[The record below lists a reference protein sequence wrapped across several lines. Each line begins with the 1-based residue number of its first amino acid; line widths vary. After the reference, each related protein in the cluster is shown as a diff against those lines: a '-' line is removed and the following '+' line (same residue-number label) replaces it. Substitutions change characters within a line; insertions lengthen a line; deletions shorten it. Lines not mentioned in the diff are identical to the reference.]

1 MSLGKWIAI
10 FVAGICICSFFF
22 AAFNALVDPFGL
34 FGDRILNW
42 WSYNM
47 TQNPRTAKIGW
58 LDKHHDEYDSYIIGC
73 SKTSSFPVELLN
85 RYYDAKFFNMIM
97 YGGDMYDIEMTT
109 KYLLDRYGA
118 KHIVAVTGFSELAS
132 YNNEADNMKGNLHAR
147 VDGSNLL
154 LFYAR
159 YLFANP
165 EYALAKLSAY
175 RNSTYL
181 VNADKVFDAATG
193 AYDKSVRDSEPIGS
207 LDDYLTKYPFFKEKI
222 PAYAS
227 LPDVDACV
235 ESVERIK
242 DMCQEAGSTFTLII
256 SPMFHLELDIFPK
269 EDISDFYR
277 KLSRVTDFWD
287 FSGYHSVAFEPRY
300 FYDVYHHRNA
310 VGAMALAKMFDD
322 DTFYIPK
329 DFGCY
334 VTLENVEAR
343 LEEYFSVPPEP
354 LDNEKKVPIL
364 MYHNLTESE
373 AEGFSVTAE
382 TFEAQIKALRDAG
395 YEAISF
401 ADLIDFVERG
411 TDLPEKPVIITFDDG
426 YKDSARIGAPILEKY
441 NMCGA
446 INVIGV
452 SVGKNTYKDTGE
464 PITPH
469 FSFEEV
475 APWVEKGVLEI
486 QSHSFDMH
494 NSKELDQDDYRKG
507 VYQKPGESEEEYI
520 AKFRADVEAS
530 RRAIEDALGTQVTV
544 YAYPFGYYTQL
555 SEVLLWEMGIKVTLT
570 VEEGINVVIKGLPQ
584 SLRALKRC
592 AVGEHMSPVELVNYL
607 EGLMGSD

>member
-109 KYLLDRYGA
+109 KYILNRYGA

-181 VNADKVFDAATG
+181 VNADKVFEASTG
-193 AYDKSVRDSEPIGS
+193 AYDNSVRDSEPIGA
-207 LDDYLTKYPFFKEKI
+207 LDDYLAKYPFFKEKM

-256 SPMFHLELDIFPK
+256 SPMFHLELDTFPK
-269 EDISDFYR
+269 EDLSDFYR
-277 KLSRVTDFWD
+277 KLSQVTDFWD

-300 FYDVYHHRNA
+300 FYDVYHPRNA

-322 DTFYIPK
+322 DTFYIPE

-343 LEEYFSVPPEP
+343 LEEYFNVPPKP

-364 MYHNLTESE
+364 MYHNLTESN
-373 AEGFSVTAE
+373 AEDFCVTSE

-401 ADLIDFVERG
+401 SDLIDFVERG

-530 RRAIEDALGTQVTV
+530 RRAIEDALGTRVTV

-592 AVGEHMSPVELVNYL
+592 AIGEHMSPIELIDYL
-607 EGLMGSD
+607 AGLTGSD

>member
-109 KYLLDRYGA
+109 KYILNRYGA

-181 VNADKVFDAATG
+181 VNADKVFEASTG
-193 AYDKSVRDSEPIGS
+193 AYDNSVRDSEPIGA
-207 LDDYLTKYPFFKEKI
+207 LDDYLAKYPFFKEKM
-222 PAYAS
+222 PAHAS
-227 LPDVDACV
+227 LPDVDVCV

-256 SPMFHLELDIFPK
+256 SPMFHLELDTFPK
-269 EDISDFYR
+269 EDLSDFYR

-287 FSGYHSVAFEPRY
+287 FSGYH
-300 FYDVYHHRNA
+300 
-310 VGAMALAKMFDD
+310 
-322 DTFYIPK
+322 
-329 DFGCY
+329 
-334 VTLENVEAR
+334 
-343 LEEYFSVPPEP
+343 
-354 LDNEKKVPIL
+354 
-364 MYHNLTESE
+364 
-373 AEGFSVTAE
+373 
-382 TFEAQIKALRDAG
+382 
-395 YEAISF
+395 
-401 ADLIDFVERG
+401 
-411 TDLPEKPVIITFDDG
+411 
-426 YKDSARIGAPILEKY
+426 
-441 NMCGA
+441 
-446 INVIGV
+446 
-452 SVGKNTYKDTGE
+452 
-464 PITPH
+464 
-469 FSFEEV
+469 
-475 APWVEKGVLEI
+475 
-486 QSHSFDMH
+486 
-494 NSKELDQDDYRKG
+494 
-507 VYQKPGESEEEYI
+507 
-520 AKFRADVEAS
+520 
-530 RRAIEDALGTQVTV
+530 
-544 YAYPFGYYTQL
+544 
-555 SEVLLWEMGIKVTLT
+555 
-570 VEEGINVVIKGLPQ
+570 
-584 SLRALKRC
+584 
-592 AVGEHMSPVELVNYL
+592 
-607 EGLMGSD
+607 